1 MAMSVTKWLMNKFK
15 DINKDRMNRHI
26 EIIQQQSGK
35 SKFYIKCSLA
45 WNFLTQGTGYTDYF
59 RGHFI
64 DRTKE
69 EKKTYATAK
78 RFYRLMAYLNDEEY
92 IVVLGDKLIF
102 DEVFRDYL
110 KRDFINLRKS
120 TPDDLRE
127 FLKGK
132 EDSIGKKID
141 FLIQEMN
148 REANTIGS
156 KSNDK
161 EITSMMLDL
170 KAEIEKIREQVQN
183 IE

>member
-26 EIIQQQSGK
+26 EIIRQQSGK

-110 KRDFINLRKS
+110 KR
-120 TPDDLRE
+120 
-127 FLKGK
+127 
-132 EDSIGKKID
+132 
-141 FLIQEMN
+141 
-148 REANTIGS
+148 
-156 KSNDK
+156 
-161 EITSMMLDL
+161 
-170 KAEIEKIREQVQN
+170 
-183 IE
+183 

>member
-1 MAMSVTKWLMNKFK
+1 MAMSVHKWLMNKFK

-26 EIIQQQSGK
+26 EIISKESGK

-102 DEVFRDYL
+102 DEV
-110 KRDFINLRKS
+110 
-120 TPDDLRE
+120 
-127 FLKGK
+127 
-132 EDSIGKKID
+132 
-141 FLIQEMN
+141 
-148 REANTIGS
+148 
-156 KSNDK
+156 
-161 EITSMMLDL
+161 
-170 KAEIEKIREQVQN
+170 
-183 IE
+183 

>member
-110 KRDFINLRKS
+110 KRDFINLRKYFFWHIIKNYFAVVNNNNS
-120 TPDDLRE
+120 V
-127 FLKGK
+127 
-132 EDSIGKKID
+132 
-141 FLIQEMN
+141 
-148 REANTIGS
+148 S
-156 KSNDK
+156 KSGFFHIMCD
-161 EITSMMLDL
+161 
-170 KAEIEKIREQVQN
+170 
-183 IE
+183 